1 MKEAGLLV
9 SVRGPDVTLDG
20 IAPSES
26 VRPGALVFVESE
38 AHVDRAAAASAVVT
52 RPELESRFPASVA
65 VLVTKDVRMAMALIG
80 QRHFDRDVRAEHTPR
95 LHATASIDA
104 SARVAKTACVGANAV
119 IGARARIGERAV
131 VMANVVVEHDAIVGD
146 ETVLHPSVVLG
157 YGCRIGAGVIVRA
170 GAVIGSEGFGFAQDR
185 GRKSHRIPQTGIVVI
200 GDRVVIGSNCCID
213 RATLG
218 ETRIGA
224 GTIMDNQ
231 CHVAHNVVIGEDCI
245 FTCGMQVAG
254 STRIGNRVMTSGQ
267 TGMLNHLTIGD
278 DAVFLLRS
286 GVVTD
291 VPAGAVYAGI
301 PARPHKE
308 FVKNFAAHE
317 RLAELRV
324 TVRKLEHEIAA
335 LQAEAKKSAKPAR
348 KVKPRR
354 R

>member
-1 MKEAGLLV
+1 M
-9 SVRGPDVTLDG
+9 SVRGPDVKLDG

-38 AHVDRAAAASAVVT
+38 AHVARAASASAVVT
-52 RPELESRFPASVA
+52 RPELETRFPASA
-65 VLVTKDVRMAMALIG
+65 TVLITKDVRMAMALIG
-80 QRHFDRDVRAEHTPR
+80 QRNFDRDVRAEHTPR
-95 LHATASIDA
+95 LHPTASIDA
-104 SARVAKTACVGANAV
+104 SAVVAKTACVGANAV

-146 ETVLHPSVVLG
+146 DTVLHPSVVLG
-157 YGCRIGAGVIVRA
+157 YGCRVGSGVIVRS

-185 GRKSHRIPQTGIVVI
+185 HRKSHRIPQTGIVVI
-200 GDRVVIGSNCCID
+200 ADRVVIGANCCVD

-245 FTCGMQVAG
+245 FTCGLQVAG

-278 DAVFLLRS
+278 DAVFLLRA

-291 VPAGAVYAGI
+291 VPAGATYTGI

-317 RLAELRV
+317 RLAEMRTTLRE
-324 TVRKLEHEIAA
+324 LEHKIAA
-335 LQAEAKKSAKPAR
+335 LEAGAQPKGNGKRSTKRR
-348 KVKPRR
+348 KRKT
-354 R
+354 